1 MCKGGGSG
9 TKYVKLKRHHPRV
22 HVKDYKNYI
31 PPGGR
36 SPWKN
41 EGGPIPIKQVLL
53 QCSKNRG
60 GGGMMKT

>member
-1 MCKGGGSG
+1 
-9 TKYVKLKRHHPRV
+9 
-22 HVKDYKNYI
+22 VKDYKNYI

-60 GGGMMKT
+60 GGGDLINIELPGESTYLLRENRMSLCRKW